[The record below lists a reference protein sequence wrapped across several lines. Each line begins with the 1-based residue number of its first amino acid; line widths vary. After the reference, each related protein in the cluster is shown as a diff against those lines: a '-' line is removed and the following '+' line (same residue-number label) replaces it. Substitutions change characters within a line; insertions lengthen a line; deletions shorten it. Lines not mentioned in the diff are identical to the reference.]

1 MIATPKGQVKSM
13 SSIRSMR
20 DYDERTQHLK
30 HLWHETVIKR
40 LLDNAERLEGRVAAL
55 RHDMKLENLDV
66 RHAYARTFELDKILA
81 DIRRLLLETEIFQ
94 DKEIFFEGFLED
106 AAEAERLKAKPRP
119 TKARKA
125 IGRVLQSGKRP
136 TEGSSPKR
144 ALRRDA
150 AAPNGRFFSP

>member
-1 MIATPKGQVKSM
+1 MIVNHDRQVKSM

-40 LLDNAERLEGRVAAL
+40 LLDNAEHLEGRVGAL
-55 RHDMKLENLDV
+55 RYDMKLENLDV
-66 RHAYARTFELDKILA
+66 RHAYARTFEFDKILA

-94 DKEIFFEGFLED
+94 DKEVFFEGFLEN
-106 AAEAERLKAKPRP
+106 AAEAERLKAKPRR

-125 IGRVLQSGKRP
+125 TGRAAKSQTTVRKKLAK
-136 TEGSSPKR
+136 ER
-144 ALRRDA
+144 ASA
-150 AAPNGRFFSP
+150 

>member
-1 MIATPKGQVKSM
+1 M

-40 LLDNAERLEGRVAAL
+40 LLDNAEHLEGRVGAL

-66 RHAYARTFELDKILA
+66 RHAYARTFEFDKILA

-94 DKEIFFEGFLED
+94 DKEIFLEGFLKE
-106 AAEAERLKAKPRP
+106 AAEAERLAAAIRRTRPRKAGGRAAKPQKPARKKL
-119 TKARKA
+119 TKARA
-125 IGRVLQSGKRP
+125 S
-136 TEGSSPKR
+136 
-144 ALRRDA
+144 A
-150 AAPNGRFFSP
+150 